1 MAKVT
6 VMPSMAI
13 IRGFKGA
20 LDFYYWMGIACCR
33 SWPKSPGKIRSV
45 PVAAQWPAFSESA
58 RLWSQ
63 LSLEVQQP
71 YNRLAEGTG
80 LSGRDMFTRSYL
92 SGLYR
97 YPTP

>member
-1 MAKVT
+1 
-6 VMPSMAI
+6 
-13 IRGFKGA
+13 
-20 LDFYYWMGIACCR
+20 MGELRILFPLGDEEGV
-33 SWPKSPGKIRSV
+33 SESV
-45 PVAAQWPAFSESA
+45 PGLV
-58 RLWSQ
+58 L
-63 LSLEVQQP
+63 LEVQQP